1 MNTKVTAM
9 IMDKATTTGSYVA
22 SISTAIGGFLSLNN
36 IALLLGIASTIAL
49 FLVQYRRTQEKRKQD
64 NEFHEARMA
73 AIKAGN
79 LNVINMDDGN
89 E

>member
-1 MNTKVTAM
+1 MNIKPLAP

-36 IALLLGIASTIAL
+36 IALLLGIASTVAL
-49 FLVQYRRTQEKRKQD
+49 FIVQYRRTQEKRKQD
-64 NEFHEARMA
+64 KEFHDARMA
-73 AIKAGN
+73 LIKSKASDAE
-79 LNVINMDDGN
+79 LEDFCH

>member
-1 MNTKVTAM
+1 MNIKPLAP
-9 IMDKATTTGSYVA
+9 IMDKAASTGSYIA

-49 FLVQYRRTQEKRKQD
+49 FIVQLRVSREKKKQ
-64 NEFHEARMA
+64 NREFHEAIMA
-73 AIKAGN
+73 AIRQGN
-79 LNVINMDDGN
+79 LKVVNMDDGN